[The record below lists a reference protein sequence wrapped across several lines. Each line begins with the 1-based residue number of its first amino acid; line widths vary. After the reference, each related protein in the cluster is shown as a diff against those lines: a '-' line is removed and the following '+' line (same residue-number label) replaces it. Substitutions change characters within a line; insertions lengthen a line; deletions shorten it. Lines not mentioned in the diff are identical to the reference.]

1 MFSSFGK
8 VVTLG
13 DPVALHVLFVILDL
27 APECSSTSA
36 EVVSTLVE
44 LHPVS
49 DMLEL
54 EVALSH
60 L

>member
-1 MFSSFGK
+1 MS
-8 VVTLG
+8 TLR
-13 DPVALHVLFVILDL
+13 DPVALHVLFVTLDL
-27 APECSSTSA
+27 ATKCSSAAA